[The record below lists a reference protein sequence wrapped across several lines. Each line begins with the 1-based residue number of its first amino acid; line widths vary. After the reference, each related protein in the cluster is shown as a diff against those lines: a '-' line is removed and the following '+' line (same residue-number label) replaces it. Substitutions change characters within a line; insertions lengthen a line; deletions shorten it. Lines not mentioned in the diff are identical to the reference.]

1 MSVGE
6 PRQQALTIGDLPRLV
21 AAVAAADPER
31 VALTHGGVDLDYARF
46 DRELAAMDTAMG
58 GTLGP
63 EALVPIVLSS
73 ALPGVVEAT
82 DGGFDGV
89 VAMLLADA
97 VGAGAA
103 DPATGERTDATL
115 VSRFEAQ
122 VARTPDATALVY
134 GNTSVTYAEFDARAN
149 RLARLLV
156 ERGVGPDVLVGLAI
170 RRSLDLLVAMYAIVK
185 AGGAYVP
192 IDPDQPAERNRYVL
206 ATARPACLLTTS
218 RDRTTDSPA
227 DVPVIDVD
235 TADVSDRSPEPL
247 TDTDRQAPL
256 HADNLAYVIFTSGS
270 TGRPKGVG
278 VAHRAIVSNLD
289 WRQREYAFTP
299 EDVVIQKTPFTF
311 DVSVWEFF
319 WPLQVGASLVVAE
332 PGVHRDPADLAR
344 VMSESGVTVAHFVP
358 SMLSVFV
365 AEPAAA
371 HLPDLRYVFA
381 SGEAL
386 PAQTCARF
394 RAISRAGLHNLYG
407 PTEAAVDV
415 TYHAVTEADRVSV
428 PIGVAVADTDLLV
441 LDDALR
447 PVPDGVVGELYLAGV
462 QLARGY
468 VARQELTAER
478 FVAHPGAAGGARV
491 YRTGDLVRRR
501 AADGALEY
509 IGRSDFQVKVRG
521 LRIELGE
528 IESALLDLPSIAQ
541 AAVVVYADETVGDTL
556 VGYVVPEASEVVDTD
571 QLVRAL
577 GERLPDYM
585 VPATYVVLDEFP
597 LGASGKLDRRA
608 LPTPELATHSAEY
621 REPATDTES
630 AIAAVFADLT
640 GADRV
645 GADDEFFALGG
656 NSLLA
661 TRAVARIN
669 AEYGITV
676 MVADFFDASTVA
688 AFARIVDRAIES
700 GDGAVRPQLVAGP
713 RPERVP
719 LSSAQQR
726 LWFLNRLDPGSA
738 VDNIPAA
745 LRIRGRLD
753 VPAFESAARDVVSR
767 HETLRTVYPEIDGV
781 GYQHILAAD
790 AVAIDLTPLDVDE
803 DAVVET
809 VTRLATDG
817 FDVTVDVPLRLHLLR
832 LAADDHVLVVVLHH
846 ISGDGFSIGPLTRD
860 LLGAYSARAAGA
872 EPVWSDLPVQY
883 ADYTIWQRALLGEA
897 SDPGSV
903 VSRQLDYWRNT
914 LGSLPSSIDL
924 PTDRPRPAVASGH
937 GAVHRFSIPSRVYS
951 GVRAAAAA
959 HRTTEFMVVHAA
971 LAVLLSRLSG
981 GDDVAV
987 GTPVAGRGEQVLDDL
1002 VGMFVNTLVLRTS
1015 VDPGESFEE
1024 LLARTREVDLG
1035 AFAHADVP
1043 FERLVEELDPVR
1055 SQAHHPLFQVML
1067 TFQNLGGGD
1076 IALPGL
1082 DVSGYEIDTGNAKF
1096 DLQLTLW
1103 EPTAGRNRNDG
1114 LSARFTYA
1122 TDLFDEST
1130 VRDFGRRFVRIL
1142 EALVAGT
1149 DGAVG
1154 DIALVD
1160 ADELALL
1167 AGPVIGGRAPELTDA
1182 TLVDRFE
1189 TAVRAHPDAVAVR
1202 SGDDTISYADL
1213 ATRVH
1218 RLAHHLIACGVG
1230 PESLVAVAL
1239 PRSADLVVALLAVLE
1254 AGGGYLPV
1262 DPTYPADR
1270 IGYMLADARPACALS
1285 WSGSDVSFPE
1295 SLPVVDIDGVDLST
1309 LPDIAPTD
1317 TDRTAALRPSN
1328 TAYVI
1333 YTSGSTGRPKGV
1345 AVPHVTVTRL
1355 LANTEELYGF
1365 DETDVWTLFHSYAF
1379 DFSVWELWGSLA
1391 YGGTLVVVD
1400 YLTSRS
1406 PDAFRELV
1414 ARDGVTV
1421 LNQTP
1426 SAFYQ
1431 FAEADRAAGA
1441 DGPQLSLE
1449 WVIFGGEALE
1459 PRRLAPWFARH
1470 GGRRPR
1476 LVNMYGI
1483 TETTVHVSFREVP
1496 AEWAAAGAPSVIGGP
1511 LPGLRAY
1518 VLDRRL
1524 HPVPVGVAG
1533 EMYIAGGQVTRGY
1546 LGRPELTSARFVA
1559 NPFADD
1565 GSLLYRT
1572 GDVARWTGDG
1582 ELEYVGRADDQVK
1595 VRGFRIELGE
1605 IEAAVL
1611 AHPAVGDAAVIVR
1624 EDLPGDQRIVAYV
1637 APTGDLAADTLDPAG
1652 IGGFAA
1658 RSLPEYMVPSHV
1670 VVLDAIPLTVNGK
1683 LDRRSLPA
1691 PEARVREFRAPRN
1704 RIERAVADVIAEV
1717 LGLDRVGLDDDF
1729 FDLGGNSLV
1738 ATRVAA
1744 RLGHELDTP
1753 VAVRML
1759 FETSGVEALAA
1770 ALEPLAGSGNR
1781 PAVVA
1786 RDRQDRAPL
1795 SLAQRRMWLLNQL
1808 DTDAAGYNIPLVL
1821 RLTGSLDVP
1830 ALVASLRDVVQR
1842 HEALRTMYPSDADGP
1857 YQQVLG
1863 SDAVA
1868 ETVVES
1874 VSADEVPGRVASLVG
1889 RGFDVAAGVPIRSA
1903 LLNVAADEHVLVLVV
1918 HHISAD
1924 GESMAPLARD
1934 AMLAYAARI
1943 GGGAPAWPALTVQY
1957 ADFALWQHDVI
1968 GDPATAGSVAA
1979 EQVRFWTDA
1988 LAAAPRRAHLPTDR
2002 PRPAEPTGRG
2012 GVVDVTIAGPLHER
2026 LRETAREHRAS
2037 VFMVVHAALA
2047 VVLSRLGGSADVV
2060 IGAPVAGRGDRA
2072 LDDLVGMFV
2081 NTVALPVTVDPAAGF
2096 GALVERVRDADLA
2109 AFAHTDVPFEEV
2121 VDALG
2126 TQGTPFEV
2134 ALSMEPAADAR
2145 LELPGLSVSS
2155 VASGVP
2161 VAKFD
2166 LQLTLGTGPDGEL
2179 GGTWLYSTDVFDE
2192 ATVVTLTD
2200 RLTTV
2205 LTQATEDPEAPVGE
2219 LDLMT
2224 EAERTLVLGAGSQAT
2239 GSVSAAEPVDRR
2251 IAAAVEEDPDAP
2263 AVIVDGSE
2271 LSYREIDEASSRLAR
2286 LLLADGFGPGDRI
2299 GVVVEPTAAT
2309 VVALW
2314 AVVKAEAAVV
2324 ALAAGVRA
2332 EDPPACVIGRGAH
2345 EGAPSIDPGDSAVGA
2360 RLAALSSRPIGRAD
2374 RTAPAKD
2381 TDPAF
2386 ADASGVLQDRAGFA
2400 AAIDASVGDLG
2411 LDYESRLA
2419 AAVSDPAHVARWIL
2433 LAAVSGAAVVLG
2445 DTSRDAFVD
2454 LLADEWVSHAL
2465 VGEIDAA
2472 RVREAEL
2479 PDLDEVVTP
2488 DRL

>member
-767 HETLRTVYPEIDGV
+767 HETLRTVYPETDGV

-1067 TFQNLGGGD
+1067 TFQNLDRQNVEFAGLH
-1076 IALPGL
+1076 ASGL
-1082 DVSGYEIDTGNAKF
+1082 DIDAAGAKV
-1096 DLQLTLW
+1096 DL
-1103 EPTAGRNRNDG
+1103 EFVVAPTDAGDVPVE
-1114 LSARFTYA
+1114 LTYA
-1122 TDLFDEST
+1122 TDLFDGTTAESFAT
-1130 VRDFGRRFVRIL
+1130 WFVRVL
-1142 EALVAGT
+1142 GTVVADPGSC
-1149 DGAVG
+1149 VG
-1154 DIALVD
+1154 DAELMSPEERSALSVASTGPAREVD
-1160 ADELALL
+1160 SS
-1167 AGPVIGGRAPELTDA
+1167 A
-1182 TLVDRFE
+1182 TLVDLFDEQVQRSRDAA
-1189 TAVRAHPDAVAVR
+1189 AVVFSDAAL
-1202 SGDDTISYADL
+1202 SYGQFDA
-1213 ATRVH
+1213 RVN
-1218 RLAHHLIACGVG
+1218 RLARYLVSAGVG
-1230 PESLVAVAL
+1230 PESRVALVMRRSVDLLVAMYA
-1239 PRSADLVVALLAVLE
+1239 VVK
-1254 AGGGYLPV
+1254 AGGAYVPV
-1262 DPTYPADR
+1262 DPDQPVERNEYVLEVAEPVVVLTTSDTGFDGGGR
-1270 IGYMLADARPACALS
+1270 WSVVSVDAA
-1285 WSGSDVSFPE
+1285 DVSAF
-1295 SLPVVDIDGVDLST
+1295 SD
-1309 LPDIAPTD
+1309 API
-1317 TDRTAALRPSN
+1317 TADERRGRLRPSN

-1333 YTSGSTGRPKGV
+1333 FTSGSTGRPKGV
-1345 AVPHVTVTRL
+1345 AVSHGAIVNRL
-1355 LANTEELYGF
+1355 LWMQAEYG
-1365 DETDVWTLFHSYAF
+1365 
-1379 DFSVWELWGSLA
+1379 
-1391 YGGTLVVVD
+1391 
-1400 YLTSRS
+1400 LT
-1406 PDAFRELV
+1406 
-1414 ARDGVTV
+1414 
-1421 LNQTP
+1421 
-1426 SAFYQ
+1426 
-1431 FAEADRAAGA
+1431 
-1441 DGPQLSLE
+1441 
-1449 WVIFGGEALE
+1449 
-1459 PRRLAPWFARH
+1459 
-1470 GGRRPR
+1470 
-1476 LVNMYGI
+1476 
-1483 TETTVHVSFREVP
+1483 
-1496 AEWAAAGAPSVIGGP
+1496 
-1511 LPGLRAY
+1511 
-1518 VLDRRL
+1518 
-1524 HPVPVGVAG
+1524 
-1533 EMYIAGGQVTRGY
+1533 
-1546 LGRPELTSARFVA
+1546 
-1559 NPFADD
+1559 
-1565 GSLLYRT
+1565 
-1572 GDVARWTGDG
+1572 
-1582 ELEYVGRADDQVK
+1582 
-1595 VRGFRIELGE
+1595 
-1605 IEAAVL
+1605 
-1611 AHPAVGDAAVIVR
+1611 
-1624 EDLPGDQRIVAYV
+1624 
-1637 APTGDLAADTLDPAG
+1637 
-1652 IGGFAA
+1652 
-1658 RSLPEYMVPSHV
+1658 
-1670 VVLDAIPLTVNGK
+1670 
-1683 LDRRSLPA
+1683 
-1691 PEARVREFRAPRN
+1691 
-1704 RIERAVADVIAEV
+1704 
-1717 LGLDRVGLDDDF
+1717 
-1729 FDLGGNSLV
+1729 
-1738 ATRVAA
+1738 
-1744 RLGHELDTP
+1744 
-1753 VAVRML
+1753 
-1759 FETSGVEALAA
+1759 
-1770 ALEPLAGSGNR
+1770 
-1781 PAVVA
+1781 
-1786 RDRQDRAPL
+1786 
-1795 SLAQRRMWLLNQL
+1795 
-1808 DTDAAGYNIPLVL
+1808 
-1821 RLTGSLDVP
+1821 
-1830 ALVASLRDVVQR
+1830 
-1842 HEALRTMYPSDADGP
+1842 
-1857 YQQVLG
+1857 
-1863 SDAVA
+1863 
-1868 ETVVES
+1868 
-1874 VSADEVPGRVASLVG
+1874 
-1889 RGFDVAAGVPIRSA
+1889 
-1903 LLNVAADEHVLVLVV
+1903 
-1918 HHISAD
+1918 
-1924 GESMAPLARD
+1924 
-1934 AMLAYAARI
+1934 
-1943 GGGAPAWPALTVQY
+1943 
-1957 ADFALWQHDVI
+1957 
-1968 GDPATAGSVAA
+1968 
-1979 EQVRFWTDA
+1979 
-1988 LAAAPRRAHLPTDR
+1988 
-2002 PRPAEPTGRG
+2002 
-2012 GVVDVTIAGPLHER
+2012 
-2026 LRETAREHRAS
+2026 
-2037 VFMVVHAALA
+2037 
-2047 VVLSRLGGSADVV
+2047 
-2060 IGAPVAGRGDRA
+2060 
-2072 LDDLVGMFV
+2072 
-2081 NTVALPVTVDPAAGF
+2081 
-2096 GALVERVRDADLA
+2096 
-2109 AFAHTDVPFEEV
+2109 
-2121 VDALG
+2121 
-2126 TQGTPFEV
+2126 
-2134 ALSMEPAADAR
+2134 
-2145 LELPGLSVSS
+2145 
-2155 VASGVP
+2155 
-2161 VAKFD
+2161 
-2166 LQLTLGTGPDGEL
+2166 
-2179 GGTWLYSTDVFDE
+2179 
-2192 ATVVTLTD
+2192 
-2200 RLTTV
+2200 
-2205 LTQATEDPEAPVGE
+2205 
-2219 LDLMT
+2219 
-2224 EAERTLVLGAGSQAT
+2224 
-2239 GSVSAAEPVDRR
+2239 
-2251 IAAAVEEDPDAP
+2251 
-2263 AVIVDGSE
+2263 
-2271 LSYREIDEASSRLAR
+2271 
-2286 LLLADGFGPGDRI
+2286 
-2299 GVVVEPTAAT
+2299 
-2309 VVALW
+2309 
-2314 AVVKAEAAVV
+2314 
-2324 ALAAGVRA
+2324 
-2332 EDPPACVIGRGAH
+2332 
-2345 EGAPSIDPGDSAVGA
+2345 
-2360 RLAALSSRPIGRAD
+2360 
-2374 RTAPAKD
+2374 
-2381 TDPAF
+2381 
-2386 ADASGVLQDRAGFA
+2386 
-2400 AAIDASVGDLG
+2400 
-2411 LDYESRLA
+2411 
-2419 AAVSDPAHVARWIL
+2419 
-2433 LAAVSGAAVVLG
+2433 
-2445 DTSRDAFVD
+2445 
-2454 LLADEWVSHAL
+2454 
-2465 VGEIDAA
+2465 
-2472 RVREAEL
+2472 
-2479 PDLDEVVTP
+2479 
-2488 DRL
+2488 